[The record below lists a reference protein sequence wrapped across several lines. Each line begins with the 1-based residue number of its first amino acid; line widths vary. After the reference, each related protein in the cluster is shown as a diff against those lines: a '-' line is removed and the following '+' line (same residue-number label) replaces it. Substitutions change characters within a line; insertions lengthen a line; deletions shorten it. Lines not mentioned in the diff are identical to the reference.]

1 MSIVKHYYAL
11 LKHKRLDGKGENF
24 MLEHAISTIVPIGI
38 HTLELM
44 GIIIIFVGAIKAFY
58 KYALSLISKTSY
70 PIKVEFAKALT
81 LALEFKMGAEILKT
95 VIINSFDEMYILAAI
110 ILLRALLAF
119 VIHSRNRKQNQ
130 LIKK

>member
-11 LKHKRLDGKGENF
+11 LKHKRLKGKGENF
-24 MLEHAISTIVPIGI
+24 MLEHAIGTIVPIGI

-119 VIHSRNRKQNQ
+119 VIHSEMKAESAH
-130 LIKK
+130 

>member
-24 MLEHAISTIVPIGI
+24 MLEHAIGTIVPICI

-119 VIHSRNRKQNQ
+119 VIHSEMKAESAH
-130 LIKK
+130 

>member
-1 MSIVKHYYAL
+1 
-11 LKHKRLDGKGENF
+11 
-24 MLEHAISTIVPIGI
+24 MLEHAIATIVPIGI

-58 KYALSLISKTSY
+58 KYALSLISKKSY
-70 PIKVEFAKALT
+70 PIKVEFAQALT
-81 LALEFKMGAEILKT
+81 LALEFKMGGEILKT

-119 VIHSRNRKQNQ
+119 VIHSEMKAEV
-130 LIKK
+130 KH

>member
-11 LKHKRLDGKGENF
+11 LKQKRLDGKGENF
-24 MLEHAISTIVPIGI
+24 MLEHAIGTIVPIGI

-119 VIHSRNRKQNQ
+119 VIHSEMKAESAH
-130 LIKK
+130 

>member
-1 MSIVKHYYAL
+1 
-11 LKHKRLDGKGENF
+11 
-24 MLEHAISTIVPIGI
+24 MLEHAIGTIVPIGV

-119 VIHSRNRKQNQ
+119 VIHSEMKAESAH
-130 LIKK
+130 

>member
-1 MSIVKHYYAL
+1 
-11 LKHKRLDGKGENF
+11 

-58 KYALSLISKTSY
+58 KYALSLISKTSYKTSY

-119 VIHSRNRKQNQ
+119 VIHSEMKAESAH
-130 LIKK
+130 